1 MNGMHSTDMNFKH
14 FRRVD
19 LNLLVLFGALVEQR
33 STVKA
38 GERLHLSQ
46 SAVSHA
52 LGRLRKLF
60 HDDLFVRSGRTL
72 VPTPKCL
79 ALWNELLPTLT
90 HLERVTSVQP
100 AFDPATS
107 ERVFRIGM
115 PSAVDVA
122 LTLRLL
128 KRLRSEAPRVNLVIR
143 PASVLDIPDKLD
155 QDEVDLAVGVVGSL
169 KPWHES
175 TRIGQR
181 GYACVWHP
189 KQLRVAAPIAL
200 DDYLAAAHVL
210 TSFGGDRRGVVDEA
224 LEAAGK
230 SRRVAVAAA
239 DFTSAAMY
247 LTCTRAI
254 ATIPEYAARA
264 FAHSLG
270 LTLSP
275 VPLKLPPIRLVACWH
290 HRFAGDAGHAWFRSV
305 VVEEC
310 RQI

>member
-1 MNGMHSTDMNFKH
+1 MNFNH

-19 LNLLVLFGALVEQR
+19 LNLLVLFGALVEER

-60 HDDLFVRSGRTL
+60 HDDLFVRSGRAL

-79 ALWNELLPTLT
+79 ELWNELLPTLA
-90 HLERVTSVQP
+90 HLERITSVP
-100 AFDPATS
+100 AAFDPATS
-107 ERVFRIGM
+107 DRVFRIGV

-122 LTLRLL
+122 VTLRLL
-128 KRLRSEAPRVNLVIR
+128 ERLRSEAPRINLVIR

-155 QDEVDLAVGVVGSL
+155 QDEVDLAVGVVRDL

-175 TRIGQR
+175 TRIGAR

-189 KQLRVAAPIAL
+189 KQLRVRAPISL

-210 TSFGGDRRGVVDEA
+210 TSFAGERRGVVDEA
-224 LEAAGK
+224 LEASGK

-247 LTCTRAI
+247 LGCTRAI
-254 ATIPEYAARA
+254 ATLPEYAARA

-270 LTLSP
+270 LTISRVP
-275 VPLKLPPIRLVACWH
+275 VKLPPIQLVACWH
-290 HRFAGDAGHAWFRSV
+290 HRFSGDAGHAWFRKLV
-305 VVEEC
+305 IEEC
-310 RQI
+310 RQL